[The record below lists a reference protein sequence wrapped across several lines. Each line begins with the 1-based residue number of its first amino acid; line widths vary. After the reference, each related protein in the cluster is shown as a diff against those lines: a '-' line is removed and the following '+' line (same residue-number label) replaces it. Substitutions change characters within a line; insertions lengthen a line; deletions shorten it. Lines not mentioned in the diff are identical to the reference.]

1 MLIFKKVKK
10 SDLNEIYSMLQDISK
25 FTPKKSEVSKIWN
38 NYTNQTN
45 CHSYSFY
52 LDKTLIGYGLFITE
66 YKIRG
71 GVQAHIEDI
80 VVKKEFRGKDL
91 GLKII
96 KILTEK
102 AKEMGCYKVSLS
114 CKDHNINFY
123 RKCGF
128 DQTGINMTLLI

>member
-1 MLIFKKVKK
+1 M
-10 SDLNEIYSMLQDISK
+10 
-25 FTPKKSEVSKIWN
+25 
-38 NYTNQTN
+38 
-45 CHSYSFY
+45 
-52 LDKTLIGYGLFITE
+52 IGYGLFITE